1 MWEPPVAEEEVE
13 ETAELASEEEEQE
26 EDTLESLRQALAE
39 TREKN
44 EAMAAELQ
52 ANKDRIEELWQ
63 VSCDQLIKFEVTL
76 LSKDKDVAVMRQMLR
91 ERPPSSPGSVAD
103 GVPTEQTSQ
112 SKPRKGRGPRLRCLL
127 EMIQGSTSTI
137 AP

>member
-1 MWEPPVAEEEVE
+1 MEPPVTEEEVE

-26 EDTLESLRQALAE
+26 EDTLESLRQTLAE
-39 TREKN
+39 IRVKN
-44 EAMAAELQ
+44 QAMAAKLQ
-52 ANKDRIEELWQ
+52 ANKDRVEELWQ
-63 VSCDQLIKFEVTL
+63 VSCDRLIEFEVTL
-76 LSKDKDVAVMRQMLR
+76 LSKDRDIAVMHQMLR

-112 SKPRKGRGPRLRCLL
+112 SKPRKGKDPWLRCLL

-137 AP
+137 SP